1 MDASNDAV
9 RVAFIVNPI
18 GRLSLLLGGP
28 CIARFFEFVPRE
40 EQGPTRDLWIRWE
53 TSKKCGEE
61 YVELVFVAR
70 TRRPRRPA
78 APDETGRE
86 QNRKQSGA
94 VVRFKRARSYYAEV
108 SRDSIAGGL
117 RVARPQSERRR
128 HKPGC
133 WSIAWVCGIAVLRL
147 GQDGGALRTVRAGK
161 EGVTVLRFVLTPG
174 VCGVSGVGL
183 MILWTA
189 SGLRST
195 GSSIRTLD

>member
-70 TRRPRRPA
+70 TRRPRRP
-78 APDETGRE
+78 R
-86 QNRKQSGA
+86 
-94 VVRFKRARSYYAEV
+94 RARRNRQGTEQETIGRSGPLNEPARIMLKFLEIQSLVDCELLGHNPNGDGTNPVVGRLRGSVESPSYDWDRMEALCAQFE
-108 SRDSIAGGL
+108 
-117 RVARPQSERRR
+117 
-128 HKPGC
+128 
-133 WSIAWVCGIAVLRL
+133 L
-147 GQDGGALRTVRAGK
+147 GRKA
-161 EGVTVLRFVLTPG
+161 
-174 VCGVSGVGL
+174 
-183 MILWTA
+183 
-189 SGLRST
+189 
-195 GSSIRTLD
+195 